1 MSQSDVQILA
11 QSLEKKNQVLDQ
23 IIEQT
28 EQQERLLK
36 QDELDMDRLNSM
48 LDKQGE
54 LVEELD
60 KLDRGFEAVY
70 DRTREEL
77 LTNRDSY
84 KVLIE
89 QMQKAIQD
97 ITAKVAKIN
106 AGNMRNKL
114 LAENQFKKQRKSIGQ
129 SLSKTKVARS
139 YYNSMNNLN
148 HVQPQFYDS
157 KK

>member
-11 QSLEKKNQVLDQ
+11 QSLEKKNQVLDR

-77 LTNRDSY
+77 LKNRDSY

-129 SLSKTKVARS
+129 NLSKTKVARS

>member
-11 QSLEKKNQVLDQ
+11 QSLEKKNQVLDR

-77 LTNRDSY
+77 LKNRDSY